1 VQGTHRR
8 AAEIQLLQQLADA
21 ALIQM
26 NMEFGGD
33 AVTPVGPA
41 PAHDAVAAGGQGGA
55 DQLAQS
61 AHRRCQTDA

>member
-1 VQGTHRR
+1 
-8 AAEIQLLQQLADA
+8 
-21 ALIQM
+21 M